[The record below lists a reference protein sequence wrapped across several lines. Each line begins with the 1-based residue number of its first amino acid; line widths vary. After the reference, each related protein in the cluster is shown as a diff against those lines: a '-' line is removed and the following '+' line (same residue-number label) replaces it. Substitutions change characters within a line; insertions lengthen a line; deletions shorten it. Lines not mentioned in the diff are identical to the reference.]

1 MASKTYRVG
10 IVGLSGITTGAP
22 GPAPW
27 PLRNEINNSHTF
39 MLEDGKHGGTLSPA
53 ILASKAANDPHSLLN
68 PGKMRSLPG

>member
-1 MASKTYRVG
+1 MAKRLRTVRY
-10 IVGLSGITTGAP
+10 P
-22 GPAPW
+22 DPAAW
-27 PLRNEINNSHTF
+27 QLFGKINNSHTF